1 MNDQRL
7 GLVLGTQSYK
17 EHDALV
23 WVLLKDYGI
32 CRFLYR
38 GFSKHNSKMKNKG
51 QLYHCYEFLFNYKE
65 TGLLIPQSVALK
77 ESFIHLS
84 TNVEKQI
91 LASVTYE
98 LRSFISDQY
107 DLVYRYFSILNQEK
121 NPMLTYVLFLVQLL
135 NQQGL
140 QPLVDSDVFQEST
153 KIKSFSIREGGFV
166 SRSPTTPFS
175 KEQLQHLRWL
185 FKGDF
190 TVIDVLNDLNISHQ
204 IFELIVDYFE
214 FHLNLRLK
222 SWEIYQ
228 QIVYN

>member
-1 MNDQRL
+1 MNDQSL
-7 GLVLGTQSYK
+7 GIVLGTQTYK

-23 WVLLKDYGI
+23 WVLLKEYGVR
-32 CRFLYR
+32 RFLYR
-38 GFSKHNSKMKNKG
+38 GFNRNNSKMKNKG

-65 TGLLIPQSVALK
+65 DGLLLPQSVALK

-84 TNVEKQI
+84 THVEKQM
-91 LASVTYE
+91 LASLLYE

-107 DLVYRYFSILNQEK
+107 ELVYQYLSTLNQEK
-121 NPMLTYVLFLVQLL
+121 NPLLAYVLFLVQILH
-135 NQQGL
+135 QQGL
-140 QPLVDSDVFQEST
+140 QPLVDYDVFQGST
-153 KIKSFSIREGGFV
+153 KIRSFSIREGGFV
-166 SRSPTTPFS
+166 SSSPTTPYN
-175 KEQLQHLRWL
+175 KEQLQHIRWL

-190 TVIDVLNDLNISHQ
+190 SVMEVLNELNISPQ